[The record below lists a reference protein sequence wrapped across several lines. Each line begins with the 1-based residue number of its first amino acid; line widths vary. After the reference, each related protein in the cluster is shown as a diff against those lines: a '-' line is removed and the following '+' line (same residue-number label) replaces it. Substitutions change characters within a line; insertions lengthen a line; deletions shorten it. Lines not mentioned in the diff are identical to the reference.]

1 MTDQLKLTNTLSI
14 MSQEKD
20 TRFHSVLQ
28 GTLTRLKQIVSH
40 PVTHFNLLSIGVL
53 IMIGAVHNAA
63 HFDIETDVHGYCHN
77 LERDK

>member
-1 MTDQLKLTNTLSI
+1 

-20 TRFHSVLQ
+20 TRFRPAHQ
-28 GTLTRLKQIVSH
+28 DIRTRLKQIVNH
-40 PVTHFNLLSIGVL
+40 PVTHFNLLSIGIL

-77 LERDK
+77 LERERNK